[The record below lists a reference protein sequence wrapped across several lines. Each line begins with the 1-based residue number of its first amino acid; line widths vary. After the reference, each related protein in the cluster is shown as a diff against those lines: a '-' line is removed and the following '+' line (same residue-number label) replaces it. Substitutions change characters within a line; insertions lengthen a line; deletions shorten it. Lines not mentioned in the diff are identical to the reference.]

1 MGHARPWRS
10 WRRACT
16 RRGAY
21 SRSSTRIAPLAGE
34 RCMGTPR
41 QTGGCRT
48 PQDCSPSRLPST
60 AIDIRQT
67 LSDCREHNGIMERR
81 LSDRVSG
88 AASTQVSVCRRGAH
102 LPMVGGYHNCGIR
115 GTENNSSRY
124 QPLRSCLS
132 AIPHS
137 LELPLTDM
145 AFSIPKHWIALHTG
159 AGVQYGE
166 REALT
171 VLSVVE
177 IFRHAS

>member
-1 MGHARPWRS
+1 MSPRIRDLFAYLDWDQSVVNYPVDYS
-10 WRRACT
+10 P
-16 RRGAY
+16 RGACETLL
-21 SRSSTRIAPLAGE
+21 SVRE
-34 RCMGTPR
+34 
-41 QTGGCRT
+41 TGGCRT

-60 AIDIRQT
+60 AIGIRQT

-88 AASTQVSVCRRGAH
+88 AASTQVSVCRRGAN

-159 AGVQYGE
+159 ARVQ
-166 REALT
+166 
-171 VLSVVE
+171 
-177 IFRHAS
+177 